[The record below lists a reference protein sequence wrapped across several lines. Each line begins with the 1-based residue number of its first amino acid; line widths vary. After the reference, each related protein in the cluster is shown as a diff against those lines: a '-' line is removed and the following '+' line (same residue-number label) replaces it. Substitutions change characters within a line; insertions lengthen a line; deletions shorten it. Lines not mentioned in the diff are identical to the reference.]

1 MKKEKDNIEIQDA
14 WNANTG
20 MNGIAASPSH
30 FKALTIDYDL
40 YATYLED
47 SDLTDEQKRE
57 FINTLWNIMVGFV
70 DLGFGIHP
78 LQQACEQNLDIPALP
93 SFSPDN
99 VVNSGNQRINLFSRI
114 VGHANTGKGDKPAER
129 KLP

>member
-14 WNANTG
+14 WNANKG
-20 MNGIAASPSH
+20 MDGIATSPSH

-47 SDLTDEQKRE
+47 SDLTEKQKRE
-57 FINTLWNIMVGFV
+57 FIDTLWNIIVGFV
-70 DLGFGIHP
+70 DLGFGVHP
-78 LQQACEQNLDIPALP
+78 LQQACDQNLDIAALS

-99 VVNSGNQRINLFSRI
+99 VIDSDNQHIKLFSRI
-114 VGHANTGKGDKPAER
+114 VDHADNGNGDKPAER
-129 KLP
+129 KPT